1 MNINNIT
8 VVPRKNRPSVLSRCA
23 LEFFYIKNG
32 VHVDPYAGCS
42 VSLYR
47 DQVASSTKL
56 ATIANGDP
64 DAYLDYESSSS
75 RYGLISSSVVSA
87 TDYKWENRLHDG
99 TNTHVVFAS
108 ADEFDPTNYDG
119 LIEDSSG
126 IWKLGDGHFA
136 VVLMPSAIY
145 VSSTHD
151 DLGNEYASSGEATN
165 SASAAATYFDVW
177 TIVDHE
183 GAPARTYIS
192 KLVLFNDTIFAVSEP
207 LLLSAKNTL
216 VQKYV
221 NVKSIVNLKIKTEI
235 ALTDQEVPADVRS
248 IFNDSVIQDAE
259 VKIEKYLETNEAWTN
274 EIDWADASFVTSKD
288 TIVYKHYFGST
299 GRYRLQ
305 IRYALM
311 DELIYS
317 DKFNLIVR

>member
-8 VVPRKNRPSVLSRCA
+8 VVPRKNRPSVLSKVA
-23 LEFFYIKNG
+23 LEFFYVKNG
-32 VHVDPYAGCS
+32 VYVDPYAVCS

-64 DAYLDYESSSS
+64 DAFLDYEASSS
-75 RYGLISSSVVSA
+75 RYGLISSSIISA
-87 TDYKWENRLHDG
+87 ADYRWENRLHDG
-99 TNTHVVFAS
+99 TNTHIVDPDDDAFDEDNYEGLFA
-108 ADEFDPTNYDG
+108 
-119 LIEDSSG
+119 DSSG
-126 IWKLGDGHFA
+126 IWKLGEGHFA

-165 SASAAATYFDVW
+165 SASAAATYFDIW

-183 GAPARTYIS
+183 GAPSRTYIS
-192 KLVLFNDTIFAVSEP
+192 KLVLYNDTIFAVSEP
-207 LLLSAKNTL
+207 LLLTAKNTL

-221 NVKSIVNLKIKTEI
+221 NTKSTTNLKIKTEI
-235 ALTDQEVPADVRS
+235 SLTDQEIPADVRS
-248 IFNDSVIQDAE
+248 IFNDSVIQDAQID
-259 VKIEKYLETNEAWTN
+259 IEYWNPDIEQWTGMVSWV
-274 EIDWADASFVTSKD
+274 DADFVTSKD
-288 TIVYKHYFGST
+288 TIVHSHTFST
-299 GRYRLQ
+299 SGRYRVQ
-305 IRYALM
+305 VKYALM
-311 DELIYS
+311 DEVLYS